1 MFYKRFYLF
10 ICLCLTLGILSACTM
25 PASKGPTVIPS
36 VAITRAVQ
44 TMSAKLTVAPRSTT
58 QPAASF
64 TTVKTSTQPSEA
76 TNTTLP
82 PTATSKPEITFTP
95 IPSPV
100 VTLNPANPAAGL
112 GNPDWHE
119 TFDGTGSWY
128 AFQDDFVR
136 FQAIDNKLE
145 MTVIQ
150 AGNRNGWALVPQ
162 LLTTKFYVEMTAT
175 FGNACKGAD
184 RFGLMLSP
192 VSSADKGY
200 LFGVSCEGKYVV
212 WKWDGTRMTTLVN
225 WKTSDQIVSGA
236 GKTNRIGLWVDGN
249 KLSLYAN
256 DSLLTELT
264 DISYEKLYFG
274 VFVGAPE
281 TDGFTVRVSNLNY
294 WSLLK

>member
-1 MFYKRFYLF
+1 MSDKRVYRFLCV
-10 ICLCLTLGILSACTM
+10 CLAFGLLSACTM
-25 PASKGPTVIPS
+25 PASKGPTVKPS
-36 VAITRAVQ
+36 VAITQAVQ
-44 TMSAKLTVAPRSTT
+44 TMTAKLTVTPKPTT
-58 QPAASF
+58 KPAATS
-64 TTVKTSTQPSEA
+64 TPVQTSTQPAEA
-76 TNTTLP
+76 TNTTVP
-82 PTATSKPEITFTP
+82 PTVTTIPEATSTP
-95 IPSPV
+95 AASPV

-112 GNPDWHE
+112 SNPDWHE
-119 TFDGTGSWY
+119 TFDGTGTWY

-136 FQAIDNKLE
+136 FQAINNKLE

-162 LLTTKFYVEMTAT
+162 LLTTKYYVEMIAT

-184 RFGLMLSP
+184 RFGLMLSS

-200 LFGVSCEGKYVV
+200 LYGVSCEGKYVL

-256 DSLLTELT
+256 DALLTELT
-264 DISYEKLYFG
+264 DVSYEKLYFG

-281 TDGFTVRVSNLNY
+281 TAGFTVRVSNLNY
-294 WSLLK
+294 WSLP